1 MRRQLTLFFRTMAA
15 APTLSSE
22 LPSLRKTLSSERYNM
37 MDIILSR
44 FMRNVNNKP
53 PDSKAYKELFS
64 FYELQSETR
73 LEQRRGTSHGCK
85 AGEILFH
92 IILILSFQTPSL
104 EPIPF
109 LPCHS
114 TSFNIFDFS
123 VELTCLQRLIS

>member
-15 APTLSSE
+15 APTLSSV

-37 MDIILSR
+37 MDIIFSR

-53 PDSKAYKELFS
+53 QDSKTYKELFS
-64 FYELQSETR
+64 FCELQSETR

-85 AGEILFH
+85 AEEILFH

-109 LPCHS
+109 LPHHS